1 VVRVAFPL
9 IRGDNLK
16 ERYMGEQTIGA
27 YLIDRLGAHDV
38 QHVFGVP
45 GDYVL
50 RFFRLRSSA
59 APSI

>member
-1 VVRVAFPL
+1 
-9 IRGDNLK
+9 
-16 ERYMGEQTIGA
+16 MGEQTIGA